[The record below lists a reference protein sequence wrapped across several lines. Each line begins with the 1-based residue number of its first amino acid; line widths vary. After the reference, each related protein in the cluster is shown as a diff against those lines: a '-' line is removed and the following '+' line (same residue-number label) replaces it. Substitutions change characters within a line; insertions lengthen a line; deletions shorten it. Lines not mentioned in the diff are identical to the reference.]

1 MKSSKKI
8 FKPEEKAYL
17 LETINSTEVFYPK
30 DKSIVDLFEEQVAK
44 TPDNLAV
51 KFGASTLTYDELNS
65 KSNQFANYISSNCLV
80 IRNQLI
86 GVELERGD
94 WMIVAILAT
103 LKLGCAYVPIDPEF
117 PEKRKQ
123 FIIDDAEIGFII
135 NQVEIDKY
143 LLISS
148 EIIFSEQNLGV
159 AVGPSSLM
167 YVIYTSGSTGNP
179 KGCKLDHEGLVNRLT
194 TIWKSLNFGDNE
206 RVLQSTNF
214 TFDVSLTELIM
225 PLIWGAS
232 VIVAIRKKLLN
243 ISELLDFVESE
254 QITSIHA
261 VPGLLNLLIDDSF
274 YEKGKLNSLRRVVSA
289 GEALPKLFFFDWYA
303 KTEIPLYNYY
313 GPTEASIYALGYLTQ
328 RGDES
333 IHIGKPLPNT
343 KVYILDEQGQL
354 VANGDVGE
362 IYLGG
367 VGLARGYINRPE
379 LNESVFLT
387 NPFVPGEFIY
397 KTGDLG
403 RWRVDGNLDFLGR
416 IDSQVKIRGYRIEL
430 GEVEHAI
437 RSCINVGQV
446 VVTAR
451 SLENEGE
458 NTLIAYKT
466 GRATSSEIESQLKK
480 VLPEY
485 MIPNYIVN
493 LDQIPLLPS
502 GKVDFNSLPKPDLTK
517 LLSEVYISPQTESE
531 KLLVEIWS
539 EVLKRDSST
548 IGIRTNFFSI
558 GGDSIRAIRIIG
570 KILKSLGVK
579 LTLQDFFLNPSIEA
593 TLKFIESASLESGYS
608 IIPVLSNCEVYPLS
622 PSQKRL
628 WITSQFEGANRAY
641 VMPYVFKLNTEID
654 LFAFESAY
662 RAMLDRHEILR
673 TVIVLDESGLPKQK
687 ILEASNAIFKLK
699 FTDLS
704 AQTVQERRSHLDAE
718 ITRICSSEMDIS
730 MGPLVQCEL
739 FKEEEYCYSWVLLF
753 HHLIGD
759 GWSTEVFL
767 SEFSEYYFAHVQ
779 NRSPKLGSKKIN
791 YKDFSVWQIELMKS
805 DRVQANRLFWLDKF
819 KEELPTLEIPRDE
832 PRPQRMTFD
841 GENFYFELD
850 RELSH
855 KLKRFSNEQSK
866 TMFLIVQTAFTLL
879 LNKLTGIDDIV
890 LGTTLAGR
898 EHPDLDKEIGFF
910 VNTLPLRFQFKNQIT
925 IEELFELIKSETL
938 QGFNHQVFP
947 YDSLLAELN
956 VHREA
961 SRNPLFD
968 YILMV
973 KNTEDNLIGFNQVF
987 DKENSFLQLNGQ
999 GYNSARFDLTLEYV
1013 IGKNSDY
1020 LAVNYKTAIFTKNK
1034 IEKICKSLVR
1044 ILELLPE
1051 SRNKRIADF
1060 DINSKDEREFLLK
1073 TLNQTSVAFSSDK
1086 TLVDLFNVKVAEV
1099 PNALA
1104 VRFGDVELSY
1114 NELNERSNQFAHYLQ
1129 EYYQIQVDDLV
1140 GIELE
1145 RSELMVVVIFG
1156 ILKSGAAYVPI
1167 DPKYPA
1173 SRKKFIISDAKLRI
1187 VVDIHELEVFAKQ
1200 NSKKPFPISNP
1211 ISSLTPSNLV
1221 YVIYTSGSTGN
1232 PKGCMLEHRGLVNRL
1247 EWMQKSYC
1255 LTSEDRILQK
1265 TTYTFDVSVWE
1276 LTWWAISGASV
1287 CMLDPGGEKLPE
1299 KIIAEIER
1307 SKVSVMHFVPSMLT
1321 VFTEYLFQNIF
1332 ELERLSS
1339 LKQIY
1344 ASGEALQVE
1353 QVKKFKKL
1361 LPDVKLMN
1369 LYGPTE
1375 ASIDVSFY
1383 PCENVLDYSI
1393 PIGKPID
1400 NTKLFIINSET
1411 QELVPFGS
1419 IGEICIGG
1427 IGLARGYLN
1436 RNELTAEKFL
1446 ENPFIKG
1453 ERIYRTGDLG
1463 RWREDGNMEYLG
1475 RIDDQV
1481 KIKGFRI
1488 ELGEIENVLAEHP
1501 QSGSVLVLACE
1512 LNSTSGKELV
1522 AYYTGSAR
1530 AEKLKVFLK
1539 ENLPYYMV
1547 PNYYVKLKEIPLTA
1561 NGKADKKS
1569 LPIPTETGTDNSF
1582 YVEPLTSK
1590 QIKLAHIWSD
1600 VLKSDIS
1607 RIGLNSDFFE
1617 LGGDS
1622 IKAIQV
1628 AYKLRLEGLQV
1639 RLSDIMLN
1647 GNFRFQSE
1655 HVQKLNKKME
1665 LVDLGGKFLLAPMQQ
1680 ILLDSNFFDLP
1691 RAEKWYFHQSNILE
1705 LPSWISLENISAV
1718 WDKIIEHHDTLRL
1731 RFFNEEGQ
1739 WYQEYRGVDQRNF
1752 FINVEDLRE
1761 DGDNIEI
1768 ESRIEALSI
1777 QAKQQ
1782 IDFKNSPNVFLNFY
1796 IGNKKNKLLIVINH
1810 LVVDTVSWNIILED
1824 LNTLFGQLKE
1834 SKSLSLSEKT
1844 DSYKS
1849 WIKSHSSA
1857 AYQKYINVGNFYAK
1871 YENIL
1876 ASNRIRNYKGV
1887 FAKLLL
1893 GKAFTRE
1900 TIKLVSNNNFLNINS
1915 LFVFAIKEAISED
1928 KNFTIFL
1935 EGHGREE
1942 IIENLNVERTVGW
1955 FTSLYPLDLNGLND
1969 TKDFLRISEINSR
1982 LIKSSSEASSHLWVN
1997 RIPNLE
2003 RAIII
2008 NFSGDTS
2015 SHFSNFSKSSLNHGS
2030 DRSSNLLPLFDAEIN
2045 IEFSNEELTFDFEI
2059 NEFIIG
2065 SNIEVLTQKFF
2076 ESFKR
2081 VVAGLNKYLKS
2092 ELHRS
2097 LFEYNISELILD
2109 SSIPF
2114 LKGIDN
2120 LRPCNNTQ
2128 SGLFS
2133 HNRIYPE
2140 STAYSEKYSVS
2151 ISGPFIEDV
2160 LKRAFEILL
2169 ESYPVLTS
2177 NFFDLKNGDIIQV
2190 FSSEKKNSIRILD
2203 FSIPHQIDSH
2213 AAIERFETESDLIT
2227 YDLKQGAL
2235 YNLTVIKTSDLNHH
2249 FVWTQHHIILDGWSN
2264 SILIREFFNI
2274 YSGLVKGK
2282 QISVLSSSNFTRSYF
2297 QWLGKYDAKRASHFW
2312 KDYLSSAELS
2322 YIVPN
2327 DRKSLQ
2333 SVTFKRRDY
2342 LAFLPAELVN
2352 SMRELCAEKS
2362 ISITSVLHYCWS
2374 MLLAKYTNKS
2384 SVTFGTVVSGRNIPI
2399 VGVENELGL
2408 FINTIP
2414 IIVNFSDDKLHHDL
2428 LKGIMKHLSDESIAN
2443 DLFFNE
2449 ILSCSDFGQKLID
2462 HVLVFENFP
2471 EYYKE
2476 ILGELNDES
2485 NNFNLESNLIREFNQ
2500 SNFEFSLAFIF
2511 NGNSDIAV
2519 KFVFNENKFS
2529 LEFVERLE
2537 RHLINILRSLL
2548 NDFDN
2553 KLEGIDMLDEEEFSQ
2568 IFNLSVGE
2576 KIHYNR
2582 EDTYLNY
2589 FRKHV
2594 LEQPQKEA
2602 LIVGNKVFSYKEL
2615 DQVSNQFANYLQQNY
2630 DIQVGQLIPIK
2641 LQRSE
2646 WFFIAFLAI
2655 HKVGAAYVPVDPL
2668 YPDSRIEYML
2678 NDIGASFVI
2687 DDLEI
2692 ESFSLIRGLQNKDFS
2707 YKSDNNC
2714 SLAYCIYTSGSTGNP
2729 KGVLIDH
2736 SMLLASNKARHDYY
2750 GNCVME
2756 RGLLL
2761 YSFAFDS
2768 SVNLTYKMLTTG
2780 GTIILFPENEINID
2794 NVVSLIDYR
2803 SVDTIT
2809 IPPTLHEVLLEAD
2822 MCTSLQNI
2830 IVAGEECR
2838 PDLVIKHFKKYPDVN
2853 LFNEYGPTE
2862 CTVWSTVYQTQNRV
2876 YEKVPIGRP
2885 IANVGNFIMDQ
2896 WGYLMPLGLTGE
2908 LCIAGPTVGKG
2919 YLNNLELTNKKFVFS
2934 NKFKERYYRT
2944 GDNCFWNE
2952 ELYLVFNGRLDNQIK
2967 IRGYRVELGEIETV
2981 IASLIGVKNVIVAIK
2996 EDFDDKKIVCF
3007 YTGNIEENDVLKEVK
3022 RVLPDYMVPSSLLH
3036 LDEMPLTPHLKIDK
3050 KALFEML
3057 SHDKEHVDFLNFNEK
3072 QKQLADIWASVLKK
3086 DLTQVGFN
3094 SDFFNLGGDSIKAI
3108 MLISKLR
3115 KFDLELKI
3123 SEIMENS
3130 VFSQM
3135 YLKIKES
3142 TRQINQG
3149 LISGV
3154 FPLLPMQQLFLGEGF
3169 ITGDLASK
3177 NHFLQSNLF
3186 VIDNSITKDYLHLVF
3201 VKLFEHHD
3209 SLRSRIVISRN
3220 EISQIFEDIRN
3231 WNFSLEELDFST
3243 LNYNSSRE
3251 ILSYEIEKINNR
3263 IDFLNGP
3270 SSLLVLFIF
3279 KDQKVLYFAI
3289 HHLFVDLVSWRILVE
3304 DLRQLLDQIL
3314 NGQKLHLSG
3323 KTDAA
3328 VYWRDQVEGVIN
3340 QGVFAELIPYWDEIE
3355 AKISDRIDSE
3365 KCEGVL
3371 LHRAKH
3377 LSVSFDEKE
3386 TSTIKEYYS
3395 RSKFVDIEEV
3405 ILFAIS
3411 QTFHQLFG
3419 LEKIKISLEG
3429 HGRDDNTID
3438 ANLSR
3443 TVGWFTNS
3451 YPILIDFSNE
3461 NRYKDLVD
3469 FHSELQKIPNNGISY
3484 GWLKYLKKIN
3494 CNGKGTEPLI
3504 DFNYH
3509 GEFEEFQTESS
3520 KLQFIDFDGFKED
3533 GENLIRNADFLLNA
3547 AIRSN
3552 VLSIDIAFHTQPS
3565 FEKRQSEFIHLV
3577 RRNILNEISRNDLT
3591 IIDDRLKLK
3600 KSYPTISLHR
3610 ISELQ
3615 SLYNEIDD
3623 IYSLTPMQKGLHYL
3637 QNSDIHKEAYFEQ
3650 FEYIFKGSLDINL
3663 YKKAF
3668 SSLFETFDV
3677 LRVVFNEDQDGK
3689 PIQIVKHEVSI
3700 NFSLT
3705 TVSNEEFVSKI
3716 NELKVLEIQKGF
3728 DLAEGPLLRMN
3739 ILHNGL
3745 NRYFVLWSSHHIILD
3760 GWSMAGLFERFKEV
3774 YAAMLL
3780 GLDLTEKKAANFGDY
3795 VRQIG
3800 PYSNDQALSYWKKM
3814 LDGYE
3819 SEVKIPGHKLNQN
3832 LPYSH
3837 SEEVIELSADVSS
3850 ALRELCITNKVT
3862 LNNLMQVIW
3871 GLILSKYNNSRDV
3884 VYGSIVSGRNVDVNN
3899 VEGIVGLLINIIPVR
3914 ISYSD
3919 TDTFIE
3925 LARRVQAN
3933 YLEGL
3938 NFHFCQISE
3947 IQNQTPLRES
3957 LISHFTVFE
3966 NYPENDSDVTKEL
3979 HSIEA
3984 GSERVNEE
3992 NNYDFSLIFEPSEK
4006 IKIKVSYNSN
4016 AFEDWTITNLI
4027 EHWNR
4032 AARWLVVNSD
4042 NELRDLEVAADFE
4055 ITHLNEM
4062 LKSIHIDFPSD
4073 ETVISLFE
4081 KASSNHS
4088 DRIALVF
4095 GELEI
4100 SYAELINKVNDL
4112 ASYLQQKQRVNKGDF
4127 VTILLPRGEWAVISI
4142 LAVVKCGGIY
4152 VPIDVNYPR
4161 ERIEYIKSDSGA
4173 SFCIDETILYDFNL
4187 EFNKDKFQFVPVAV
4201 SSEDSLYVIYTSG
4214 TTGKPK
4220 GSLIS
4225 HRNVV
4230 RLFFNDEP
4238 LFDFDEHDTWVMFHS
4253 YCFDFSVWEMYGALL
4268 YGGKL
4273 VIPTYEVTRD
4283 VEEFLNLLNKDSV
4296 TVLNQ
4301 TPSAFYILDEI
4312 LKERGYPDISIKKLI
4327 FGGEALNPS
4336 RLSEWHKKYSN
4347 VDLINMYGITETT
4360 VHVTYKKIGQ
4370 QDIENGISNIGISIP
4385 TLSCLILG
4393 KNGEILPY
4401 GAIGELHVIGE
4412 GLSKGYLNKPDLTNE
4427 RFVFN
4432 SHLGLMT
4439 YKSGDLGRYIHSNEI
4454 EYFGRIDSQVKVRG
4468 HRIEL
4473 SEIEKVALENR
4484 LVKNAHAIINKTYKS
4499 SGDIVLYIVGEANPQ
4514 ETREFLN
4521 ESLPDYMVP
4530 AFIIQLEVIPLNNNG
4545 KVDRNQLPLPSL
4557 SVSKGYFI
4565 PETEVEIILSE
4576 AFSEVLK
4583 LPVNTIAE
4591 DISFIGMGGDSIK
4604 SIQVIS
4610 KLRAKGYKLKVA
4622 DIMKMQ
4628 SMKVLAT
4635 KMEFSKQHSFS
4646 KITTDKFS
4654 LSPIQYFFF
4663 EDILL
4668 KGNEESKHFY
4678 NQTYVFDLSEKI
4690 AKSFIEDCLYD
4701 LICYHDTL
4709 RIKFEK
4715 EGSQFFAKYQ
4725 NSSRDV
4731 FLFKEVVLSSE
4742 SNGFDRTSI
4751 FKEESEK
4758 AKMSLNLLEG
4768 PLISALLL
4776 QEENTSMLLLSCHHL
4791 IIDLVSWRIL
4801 IEDLNEIIAKKKV
4814 GERAPLPE
4822 KGSSYYQWVTA
4833 LEKYAKG
4840 RKAKSQIKF
4849 WNEILSKP
4857 GDRIG
4862 MQLSDGNSF
4871 LSDYVEFEFNQ
4882 EETIGLLN
4890 SLSISNQVEI
4900 NSLLL
4905 YAIGL
4910 AASKILNL
4918 NNVRFNIEG
4927 HGREE
4932 FDNDIQINRT
4942 VGWFTSL
4949 FPFNLNVK
4957 ELDENLIQGI
4967 VELNARLNNIPDKGF
4982 GFGLLMQNNIL
4993 NRYGFPD
5000 YNSIE
5005 FNYMGAFYSDT
5016 SKDNEVGEMNISL
5029 LDHGPETSSGIKS
5042 GSVLSIGSMIF
5053 DGKFS
5058 MKIWYDQLQLPEN
5071 LLKDFS
5077 GEIAAALKRIVTELQ
5092 YTSLQLKT
5100 ANEFNF
5106 KNISPKQLM
5115 KLEERFGLIEDIMRL
5130 TPVQSGIYFHAELDN
5145 DPEMY
5150 FVQFGFL
5157 IKGISRVDL
5166 FVEAIKKVLIAYEI
5180 PCRIAFSKEID
5191 DFPLQILMK
5200 PKSEFDYHSELDFEE
5215 LDISELDE
5223 DKQKVFL
5230 QNYFVEQRIIP
5241 FNLSNG
5247 NLIRIKLLKIGMNDY
5262 YLLWNNHHII
5272 LDGWST
5278 QILLKDIY
5286 NTYVRCL
5293 ELIRLHIPISN
5304 MGASLSKGYGS
5315 KDYRHYIE
5323 WLDNYDQDSA
5333 INFWNNYLKDYEP
5346 VIDPFVSNSSQEKSH
5361 NTIDSEFVLDEE
5373 LTSSLYQKASEI
5385 GVTVS
5390 TLFQGLWSVIYSKYC
5405 DSEDVVFGIVTSG
5418 RPSSLENIEN
5428 IVGALIN
5435 TVPLRVKLNND
5446 DLIID
5451 HLRRIEDGFV
5461 QVEPYQFIRLS
5472 DIQIAAGFKKPFFS
5486 NAIVFENYPTPS
5498 ADSLLEPVY
5507 EIDPD
5512 WNHVFEKNSFN
5523 LSLIVLPE
5531 KALKVILKY
5540 NANAISELTIE
5551 NIKRSFAGLINDLV
5565 SENKKAIKE
5574 IAILDVNLQL
5584 EIVKECT
5591 LKKYEDY
5598 DYSKTII
5605 DHYYGSNL
5613 NEDDIAIIFKDK
5625 QFSYSWLESESNRFA
5640 SFLRFHLGINPS
5652 EMVAVQIPR
5661 SEYMPVVLLGILKNR
5676 CAYVPISLDQ
5686 PNSRTQFI
5694 LEDSKSRVLITA
5706 DVVKEFSQGIIDYPK
5721 LEDLPAGDELMY
5733 CLYTSGS
5740 TGQPKGCL
5748 LQHHS
5753 LLNRLKWM
5761 QEAYS
5766 LGTEDV
5772 ILQKTPFTFD
5782 VSVWE
5787 LFWWLMY
5794 GAKVNLLEQNAEKD
5808 PEEIIKTIEKN
5819 QVTVIH
5825 FVPSMLTVFLD
5836 FLESSPESVKQLK
5849 SLKQIFTSG
5858 EALLG
5863 YHVRRL
5869 RDLLPTTRVMNLY
5882 GPTEASIDVSYFDC
5896 KEWDG
5901 KVEEIPIGRP
5911 IFNTG
5916 LLVLNKK
5923 KQILPL
5929 GSVGEIAISGV
5940 GLSQGYLNRPE
5951 LTAQKFITHPIDSS
5965 QKIYLTGDLGR
5976 WNTNGQLEYL
5986 GRIDDQVKIRG
5997 NRIELGEITSKI
6009 LAFQGVKEAVVIAKK
6024 INPFLHLEL
6033 ITYVVGPI
6041 NFSALKSYLTE
6052 NLPSYMVPSY
6062 FVSLESIPLSSSGKV
6077 DRKKLPDPENCG
6089 FDFTAYVAPSNK
6101 MQIALAAVWADVLQQ
6116 NLGAIGVESDFFD
6129 LGGDSIKAIQVVSK
6143 LRAQGLRL
6151 KLAEVISN
6159 TTLKQQAQCV
6169 LKDIREIS
6177 QKIEYGAF
6185 SLSPLQ
6191 YLFLDG
6197 GFMDGTF
6204 EDKSFFNQSYI
6215 FELPKWINE
6224 KMLSSIFEKITSQHD
6239 ALRLRFQ
6246 FLNNTWIQDFAEPGS
6261 FNFKIQTFDCESM
6274 NGESLLNTII
6284 KYGGQVKSSKN
6295 LFNGPL
6301 ISIGYFVCSDFNR
6314 ILVSIHHLAVDM
6326 VSWKIIQEDLKMLVS
6341 QIEYDKALNL
6351 PLKTD
6356 SFKDWILAH
6365 QTPDYKHNA
6374 EIVMRAWNKLD
6385 WTTTTNIVNENVL
6398 RDSLSHWS
6406 DYERLCLTVSKT
6418 FFNQLGRKKKSSKIE
6433 TVLLYALSKA
6443 MNETFGS
6450 GIYGCYVET
6459 HGRLDSGINLDVT
6472 RTVGWFTDMY
6482 PVFLNALSKEVNI
6495 EEFLS
6500 FHDGIYTHQESNKSF
6515 LWSNFVQ
6522 NISELRSVESDF
6534 IEFNFLGEIYSDKD
6548 LENSSVKLSEFNS
6561 GPDSSQNLIPRAR
6574 IIVVCGFVKGYLKF
6588 NISASRNCFS
6598 SETIYLLLKSLEHNT
6613 LNLIDKLLN
6622 TNESLKSAVDFSYNQ
6637 LEYGEIKLLEKIYGD
6652 LEDVYELSPMQKGLY
6667 YLGVYNES
6675 NQSYCVQF
6683 GEKYQGNLNIDCFK
6697 EAVIET
6703 IGNNPS
6709 LKAIFTSNIGK
6720 ETLQII
6726 PKNADVDFEFKDLST
6741 EIRLDSLAYC
6751 MQKAKEERERAFEFN
6766 AGKLV
6771 RIKLFKLNDETF
6783 YFLWTNHHIIL
6794 DGWSTSLV
6802 LAEIRNRHNSKLAK
6816 IPYAYEVK
6824 PLFSTYINW
6833 LRKQDSMNSMSF
6845 WKQKLFGYSTEAE
6858 LKGIRPLIDN
6868 KGHFYTVD
6876 FEFNLSE
6883 NLTKDLETQARKLKT
6898 TMNTIMQAAYGL
6910 LLSHYCRS
6918 NDVLFGAIVSGR
6930 PTHIPDIQKMVG
6942 LLFNTIPL
6950 RVRISDK
6957 SKLSELLI
6965 DIQKYF
6971 LESQDHHYL
6980 NVGDFNKLGLAI
6992 RNPIRTLLTF
7002 ENYPIE
7008 ELEDVYY
7015 AISDED
7021 KFIFEQTNY
7030 DLSTIIIPGREL
7042 QFIVKYNP
7050 LVYSQSQIEELK
7062 EMWELL
7068 LILMSKNEAVF
7079 IQEVKYK
7086 MEYKTFEKEKEESQ
7100 KQKNENLTKLKKFKK

>member
-1 MKSSKKI
+1 MKSSKKNLR
-8 FKPEEKAYL
+8 PAEKAYL
-17 LETINSTEVFYPK
+17 LESLNSTEVFYPK

-44 TPDNLAV
+44 TPENLAV
-51 KFGASTLTYDELNS
+51 KFGASTLTYAELNW
-65 KSNQFANYISSNCLV
+65 KSNQFANYISSNCGV
-80 IRNQLI
+80 ICNQLI

-94 WMIVAILAT
+94 WMIIAILAT
-103 LKLGCAYVPIDPEF
+103 LKLGYAYVPIDPEF

-123 FIIDDAEIGFII
+123 FIIDDAEIEFVI

-143 LLISS
+143 LLISR
-148 EIIFSEQNLGV
+148 ETIFSEENLGTV
-159 AVGPSSLM
+159 VGPSSLM

-179 KGCKLDHEGLVNRLT
+179 KGCKLSHEGLVNRLT
-194 TIWKSLNFGDNE
+194 TIWKSLNFGGNE

-232 VIVAIRKKLLN
+232 VIIVIRQKLLN
-243 ISELLDFVESE
+243 ISELLDFIESE

-261 VPGLLNLLIDDSF
+261 VPGLLNLLIDDLF

-289 GEALPKLFFFDWYA
+289 GEALPKFFLYNWYT
-303 KTEIPLYNYY
+303 KTEVPLYNYY
-313 GPTEASIYALGYLTQ
+313 GPTEASIYALGYLTEK
-328 RGDES
+328 GDES
-333 IHIGKPLPNT
+333 IHIGKPLANT
-343 KVYILDEQGQL
+343 KVYILDEERQL

-367 VGLARGYINRPE
+367 VGLAKGYINRPE

-387 NPFVPGEFIY
+387 NPFLPGEFIY

-437 RSCINVGQV
+437 RSCMNAGQV
-446 VVTAR
+446 VVTA
-451 SLENEGE
+451 SVFENDGE
-458 NTLIAYKT
+458 KALIAYKT
-466 GRATSSEIESQLKK
+466 GIATSAEIESQLKK

-517 LLSEVYISPQTESE
+517 LLSEVYISPETQSE
-531 KLLVEIWS
+531 KLLTEIWS
-539 EVLKRDSST
+539 EVLKRDVST
-548 IGIRTNFFSI
+548 IGIRTDFFGI

-570 KILKSLGVK
+570 KIQKLLGVK
-579 LTLQDFFLNPSIEA
+579 LTLQDFFLNPTVET
-593 TLKFIESASLESGYS
+593 TLKFIESVYKGNEYS
-608 IIPVLSNCEVYPLS
+608 TIPVVSNCEVYPLS
-622 PSQKRL
+622 PSQKLL
-628 WITSQFEGANRAY
+628 WVTSQFEGANKAY
-641 VMPYVFKLNTEID
+641 LMPYVFKLNTEID
-654 LFAFESAY
+654 LIAFESAY
-662 RAMLDRHEILR
+662 WAMLDRHEVLR
-673 TVIVLDESGLPKQK
+673 TVIVLDDSGLPNQK
-687 ILEASNAIFKLK
+687 IIKISNAILK
-699 FTDLS
+699 PKFADLS
-704 AQTVQERRSHLDAE
+704 TLTVQERRSHLDAE
-718 ITRICSSEMDIS
+718 ITRICSSEIDIS
-730 MGPLVQCEL
+730 LGPLVQCEL
-739 FKEEEYCYSWVLLF
+739 FKEEESSYCWVLLF

-767 SEFSEYYFAHVQ
+767 REFSEYYFAYVQ
-779 NRSPKLGSKKIN
+779 KRAPKLDSKKIN

-805 DRVQANRLFWLDKF
+805 DRVQTHRIFWLDKF
-819 KEELPTLEIPRDE
+819 KEEPPTLEIPTDV

-841 GENFYFELD
+841 GDNFYFKIDSALTG
-850 RELSH
+850 
-855 KLKRFSNEQSK
+855 KLNRFSNEQSK
-866 TMFLIVQTAFTLL
+866 TIFLIVQTAFTLL
-879 LNKLTGIDDIV
+879 LNKLTGLEDIV
-890 LGTTLAGR
+890 LGTTFAGR
-898 EHPDLDKEIGFF
+898 DHPDLDTQIGFF
-910 VNTLPLRFQFKNQIT
+910 VNTLPLRFQFKNQMT

-938 QGFNHQVFP
+938 EGFNHQLYP

-956 VHREA
+956 LQREA

-968 YILMV
+968 YLIMA
-973 KNTEDNLIGFNQVF
+973 KNEEDYLTSFNHIAYE
-987 DKENSFLQLNGQ
+987 ENSFLRLNGQ
-999 GYNSARFDLTLEYV
+999 GYNSARFDLTIEYV
-1013 IGKNSDY
+1013 NGKDSDY
-1020 LAVNYKTAIFTKNK
+1020 LAVNYKTTIYTKNQ
-1034 IEKICKSLVR
+1034 IEKICKYLTR
-1044 ILELLPE
+1044 ILDSLPE
-1051 SRNKRIADF
+1051 SRNIRIVDF
-1060 DINSKDEREFLLK
+1060 DIMSNEDKNYLLK
-1073 TLNQTSVAFSSDK
+1073 TLNQTSVTFSSDK
-1086 TLVDLFNVKVAEV
+1086 TLVDLFEEKVTEV
-1099 PNALA
+1099 PSAIA
-1104 VRFGDVELSY
+1104 VRFGDIGFSY
-1114 NELNERSNQFAHYLQ
+1114 NELNEKSNQFAHYLQ
-1129 EYYQIQVDDLV
+1129 ERYQIKVDDLV

-1145 RSELMVVVIFG
+1145 RSELMVMVIFG

-1173 SRKKFIISDAKLRI
+1173 SRKKFIISDAKLKI
-1187 VVDIHELEVFAKQ
+1187 VVDIQELEIFANQ

-1211 ISSLTPSNLV
+1211 ISSLSPSNLA

-1255 LTSEDRILQK
+1255 LTSDDRIMQK

-1287 CMLDPGGEKLPE
+1287 CILEPGSEKLPE
-1299 KIIAEIER
+1299 NIIAEIER
-1307 SKVSVMHFVPSMLT
+1307 SKVSVMHFVPSMLS
-1321 VFTEYLFQNIF
+1321 VFTEYLSQNTY
-1332 ELERLSS
+1332 ELERLFS

-1361 LPDVKLMN
+1361 LPEVKLMN

-1383 PCENVLDYSI
+1383 TCENALEGTI

-1400 NTKLFIINSET
+1400 NTSLYIINSET

-1419 IGEICIGG
+1419 KGEICIGG

-1436 RNELTAEKFL
+1436 RSELTAEKFI

-1501 QSGSVLVLACE
+1501 QSGSVLLLARQ

-1530 AEKLKVFLK
+1530 AEKLKAYLK

-1547 PNYYVKLKEIPLTA
+1547 PNYYVKLKDIPLMS

-1569 LPIPTETGTDNSF
+1569 LPIPTETGTDISF
-1582 YVEPLTSK
+1582 YVEPLTTK

-1622 IKAIQV
+1622 IKSIQV
-1628 AYKLRLEGLQV
+1628 SYKLRLEGLQL

-1655 HVQKLNKKME
+1655 LIQELNKKKE
-1665 LVDLGGKFLLAPMQQ
+1665 YVDVAGKFLLAPMQQ
-1680 ILLDSNFFDLP
+1680 TLLDSLFFELP
-1691 RAEKWYFHQSNILE
+1691 DTEKWYFHQSNILE
-1705 LPSWISLENISAV
+1705 LASWISLENIITV
-1718 WDKIIEHHDTLRL
+1718 WDKIIAHHDTLRL
-1731 RFFNEEGQ
+1731 KFFIENGQ
-1739 WYQEYRGVDQRNF
+1739 WYQEYRETDVRNF
-1752 FINVEDLRE
+1752 LLDVEDLSLE
-1761 DGDNIEI
+1761 GIVMEGQ
-1768 ESRIEALSI
+1768 SKIEALSI
-1777 QAKQQ
+1777 QVKQQ
-1782 IDFKNSPNVFLNFY
+1782 MDLKDSPNVFLKLFKYSEN
-1796 IGNKKNKLLIVINH
+1796 NKLLIVINH
-1810 LVVDTVSWNIILED
+1810 LVVDTISWNILLED
-1824 LNTLFGQLKE
+1824 LNTLFGQIKE
-1834 SKSLSLSEKT
+1834 NKPLNLSEKT

-1849 WIKSHSSA
+1849 WVESHSTDTFKKHLHEKRYNNSE
-1857 AYQKYINVGNFYAK
+1857 INSV
-1871 YENIL
+1871 
-1876 ASNRIRNYKGV
+1876 SNGIRDYKAV
-1887 FAKLLL
+1887 FKKIGL
-1893 GKAFTRE
+1893 GKVLSKE
-1900 TIKLVSNNNFLNINS
+1900 TVKLISSHSFLNINS
-1915 LFVFAIKEAISED
+1915 LFVFALKQSINEFE
-1928 KNFTIFL
+1928 NLRIFL

-1942 IIENLNVERTVGW
+1942 SIENLNIERTVGW
-1955 FTSLYPLDLNGLND
+1955 FTSLYPIDLSNLNY
-1969 TKDFLRISEINSR
+1969 TEDFLNIAEINNR
-1982 LIKSSSEASSHLWVN
+1982 LIRASSSASSNFWSN
-1997 RIPNLE
+1997 RIQNLE
-2003 RAIII
+2003 RAIVI
-2008 NFSGDTS
+2008 NFSGDTEA
-2015 SHFSNFSKSSLNHGS
+2015 HFSHFSKSSLNHGS
-2030 DRSSNLLPLFDAEIN
+2030 DRSINLCPLFEAEVN
-2045 IEFSNEELTFDFEI
+2045 IELSNEELIFYFEI
-2059 NEFIIG
+2059 NESVFG
-2065 SNIEVLTQKFF
+2065 KQLDSMTQKFT
-2076 ESFKR
+2076 ESIESIVYR
-2081 VVAGLNKYLKS
+2081 LSNYLKS
-2092 ELHRS
+2092 KLHSS
-2097 LFEYNISELILD
+2097 LFEYAISGVFSNSLKIQLKETDQLIPCNKTQKGLYSYNKLFPD
-2109 SSIPF
+2109 SS
-2114 LKGIDN
+2114 
-2120 LRPCNNTQ
+2120 
-2128 SGLFS
+2128 
-2133 HNRIYPE
+2133 
-2140 STAYSEKYSVS
+2140 AYSEKYSVS
-2151 ISGPFIEDV
+2151 LSGPFNLNII
-2160 LKRAFEILL
+2160 KKAFEILL

-2177 NFFDLKNGDIIQV
+2177 NFLELDSGNLVQIFSNEKSGPIRFIDLSTSSQSEIDI
-2190 FSSEKKNSIRILD
+2190 
-2203 FSIPHQIDSH
+2203 
-2213 AAIERFETESDLIT
+2213 AIEKFERESELIT
-2227 YDLKQGAL
+2227 YNLERDAL
-2235 YNLTVIKTSDLNHH
+2235 YKLTVIKTSESIHH

-2264 SILIREFFNI
+2264 SILISEFFKI
-2274 YSGLVKGK
+2274 YSDLVNVER
-2282 QISVLSSSNFTRSYF
+2282 IAVPRSLNFCRSYYKW
-2297 QWLGKYDAKRASHFW
+2297 QNSYDSLRAASFW
-2312 KDYLSSAELS
+2312 RKYLSSVELS
-2322 YIVPN
+2322 YIVPK
-2327 DRKSLQ
+2327 DKKSLQ
-2333 SVTFKRRDY
+2333 ATSFKRRDY
-2342 LAFLPAELVN
+2342 LTCLPFELVN
-2352 SMRELCAEKS
+2352 SAREMCGAKS
-2362 ISITSVLHYCWS
+2362 ISITSVLNYCWS
-2374 MLLAKYTNKS
+2374 ILLAKYTNKL
-2384 SVTFGTVVSGRNIPI
+2384 SVTFGTVVSGRNIPV
-2399 VGVENELGL
+2399 VGIENEVGL

-2414 IIVNFSDDKLHHDL
+2414 ITVNFSDNNSHEKLVKD
-2428 LKGIMKHLSDESIAN
+2428 IIKHLSDESGAN
-2443 DLFFNE
+2443 DLSFNE
-2449 ILSCSDFGQKLID
+2449 ILNCSDFGQNLID

-2471 EYYKE
+2471 DYLKE
-2476 ILGELNDES
+2476 VFTHLNDGFHQ
-2485 NNFNLESNLIREFNQ
+2485 FNHEPNLIREFNQ
-2500 SNFEFSLAFIF
+2500 SNFDFSLAFIF
-2511 NGNSDIAV
+2511 NSSEGISI
-2519 KFVFNENKFS
+2519 KFVFNENKVR
-2529 LEFVERLE
+2529 LDFVQHVEK
-2537 RHLINILRSLL
+2537 HLINILRSVV
-2548 NDFDN
+2548 NNFDN
-2553 KLEGIDMLDEEEFSQ
+2553 TIGEIDLLDQEEYAQ
-2568 IFNLSVGE
+2568 IFDVSLGE
-2576 KIHYNR
+2576 KVKYDTQ
-2582 EDTYLNY
+2582 ETYLHY
-2589 FRKHV
+2589 FQKHV
-2594 LEQPQKEA
+2594 FEQPQKEA
-2602 LIVGNKVFSYKEL
+2602 LIIGNKVFSYKEL
-2615 DQVSNQFANYLQQNY
+2615 DQLSNQFANYLQQNY
-2630 DIQVGQLIPIK
+2630 EINGGDLIPIK
-2641 LQRSE
+2641 LKRSE
-2646 WFFIAFLAI
+2646 WFFIAVIAI
-2655 HKVGAAYVPVDPL
+2655 HKIGAAYVPVDPM
-2668 YPDSRIEYML
+2668 YPESRIEYII
-2678 NDIGASFVI
+2678 NDVGALFVI
-2687 DDLEI
+2687 DDFEI
-2692 ESFSLIRGLQNKDFS
+2692 ESFSLLRGLQSKEYDDRNDATDSF
-2707 YKSDNNC
+2707 
-2714 SLAYCIYTSGSTGNP
+2714 AYCIYTSGSTGNP
-2729 KGVLIDH
+2729 KGVLIEH
-2736 SMLLASNKARHDYY
+2736 SMLLASNIARHEYY

-2768 SVNLTYKMLTTG
+2768 SVNLTFKMLISG
-2780 GTIILFPENEINID
+2780 GTIILYPENEINID
-2794 NVVSLIDYR
+2794 KVVSLIDES

-2809 IPPTLHEVLLEAD
+2809 IPPGLHDVLLEAD
-2822 MCTSLQNI
+2822 KCISLRNV

-2838 PDLVIKHFKKYPDVN
+2838 PDLVTRHFNKYPDVN

-2862 CTVWSTVYQTQNRV
+2862 CTVWSTVYKTENRD

-2896 WGYLMPLGLTGE
+2896 WGYLMPLGLSGE
-2908 LCIAGPTVGKG
+2908 LCIVGPIVGKG
-2919 YLNNLELTNKKFVFS
+2919 YLNNLELTNKKFIFS
-2934 NKFKERYYRT
+2934 NNLNEIYYKT

-2952 ELYLVFNGRLDNQIK
+2952 ELNLVFNGRLDNQVK
-2967 IRGYRVELGEIETV
+2967 IRGYRVELGEIEAT
-2981 IASLIGVKNVIVAIK
+2981 IASFIGIHSVFAAVN
-2996 EDFDDKKIVCF
+2996 EHNGDKQIVCF
-3007 YTGNIEENDVLKEVK
+3007 YTGNLEKSDVFKQL
-3022 RVLPDYMVPSSLLH
+3022 RGVLPDYMVPASLLR
-3036 LDEMPLTPHLKIDK
+3036 LDEMPLTPHLKVDK
-3050 KALFEML
+3050 NALFEKL
-3057 SHDKEHVDFLNFNEK
+3057 NHDKELVDFLNFNEK
-3072 QKQLADIWASVLKK
+3072 QKQLADVWASVLKK
-3086 DLTQVGFN
+3086 DLSKIGFN

-3115 KFDLELKI
+3115 MFDLELKI
-3123 SEIMENS
+3123 SEIMDNS
-3130 VFSQM
+3130 VFFQM

-3142 TRQINQG
+3142 TREINQG

-3154 FPLLPMQQLFLGEGF
+3154 FPLLPMQKLFFGEGF

-3186 VIDNSITKDYLHLVF
+3186 EIDNTITKDYLHLVF

-3209 SLRSRIVISRN
+3209 SLRAKIVVSDN
-3220 EISQIFEDIRN
+3220 ELSQIFEDVRN
-3231 WNFSLEELDFST
+3231 WAFSIDEFDFST

-3251 ILSYEIEKINNR
+3251 ILSREIDKLNNKIN
-3263 IDFLNGP
+3263 FQNGP
-3270 SSLLVLFIF
+3270 TSLVALFTF
-3279 KDQKVLYFAI
+3279 KNQKVLYFTI
-3289 HHLFVDLVSWRILVE
+3289 HHLFVDLVSWRVLVE
-3304 DLRQLLDQIL
+3304 DLNHLMDQIL
-3314 NGQKLHLSG
+3314 IGQKLHLSD
-3323 KTDAA
+3323 KTDST
-3328 VYWRDQVEGVIN
+3328 VYWIDQVEGAIN
-3340 QGVFAELIPYWDEIE
+3340 QGVFADHVPFWDEIE
-3355 AKISDRIDSE
+3355 NQVSDRIDSE
-3365 KCEGVL
+3365 NCKGVL
-3371 LHRAKH
+3371 LDRTNH
-3377 LSVSFDEKE
+3377 LLVSFDEKE
-3386 TSTIKEYYS
+3386 TSRIKEYYS
-3395 RSKFVDIEEV
+3395 KSKFIDIEEA
-3405 ILFAIS
+3405 ILFAVS
-3411 QTFHQLFG
+3411 QTFHQMFG
-3419 LEKIKISLEG
+3419 LQKIKISLEG
-3429 HGRDDNTID
+3429 HGRDDDSIE

-3443 TVGWFTNS
+3443 TVGWFTNA
-3451 YPILIDFSNE
+3451 YPILIDFSKE
-3461 NRYKDLVD
+3461 YHYKELVD

-3484 GWLKYLKKIN
+3484 GWLKYFNKLN
-3494 CNGKGTEPLI
+3494 CNSKGSEPLI

-3509 GEFEEFQTESS
+3509 GEYEELQTESS
-3520 KLQFIDFDGFKED
+3520 KLHLIDFDGFKED

-3552 VLSIDIAFHTQPS
+3552 VLSIDIAYHTQPS
-3565 FEKRQSEFIHLV
+3565 FEKRQSEFIHLL
-3577 RRNILNEISRNDLT
+3577 RSKILNEISLNDLT
-3591 IIDDRLKLK
+3591 TIDDRLKLK
-3600 KSYPTISLHR
+3600 QSYPEISLYR
-3610 ISELQ
+3610 ISELH
-3615 SLYNEIDD
+3615 SFYNKIDD
-3623 IYSLTPMQKGLHYL
+3623 IFSLTPMQKGLHFL

-3650 FEYIFKGSLDINL
+3650 FEYIIKGSLDIKL

-3677 LRVVFNEDQDGK
+3677 LRVVFSEDQDGK
-3689 PIQIVKHEVSI
+3689 PIQIVKSEVSI
-3700 NFSLT
+3700 NFSFT
-3705 TVSNEEFVSKI
+3705 KVTNEEFSNKI
-3716 NELKVLEIQKGF
+3716 NELKLLEIQKGF
-3728 DLAEGPLLRMN
+3728 NLTEGPLLRMN
-3739 ILHNGL
+3739 ILYDGL
-3745 NRYFVLWSSHHIILD
+3745 DRYFVLWSSHHIILD
-3760 GWSMAGLFERFKEV
+3760 GWSMAELFERFKEK
-3774 YAAMLL
+3774 YAAMLV
-3780 GLDLTEKKAANFGDY
+3780 GLDLTNKKVTNYGDY

-3800 PYSNDQALSYWKKM
+3800 PYSNDQSLSYWKKM

-3819 SEVKIPGHKLNQN
+3819 SEVQIPGHKLNHN
-3832 LPYSH
+3832 IPYSH
-3837 SEEVIELSADVSS
+3837 SEEVIELSAIVSS
-3850 ALRELCITNKVT
+3850 ALREICIAHKVT
-3862 LNNLMQVIW
+3862 LNNLMQAIW

-3884 VYGSIVSGRNVDVNN
+3884 VFGSIVSGRNVVLNN

-3919 TDTFIE
+3919 TDTFVQ
-3925 LARRVQAN
+3925 LARRVQAD

-3938 NFHFCQISE
+3938 NFHFCHISE
-3947 IQNQTPLRES
+3947 IQNQHPLRET

-3966 NYPENDSDVTKEL
+3966 NYPENDSDITKEL
-3979 HSIEA
+3979 HPIEA
-3984 GSERVNEE
+3984 GSERVSEE
-3992 NNYDFSLIFEPSEK
+3992 NNYDFSLIFEPAEK
-4006 IKIKVSYNSN
+4006 IKIKVSYNKN
-4016 AFEDWTITNLI
+4016 AFEDCTIINLK
-4027 EHWNR
+4027 EHWKK
-4032 AARWLVVNSD
+4032 ASSWLASNSQ
-4042 NELRDLEVAADFE
+4042 NELGNLEVAAEFE

-4081 KASSNHS
+4081 KASSLHS
-4088 DRIALVF
+4088 NKIAIIF
-4095 GELEI
+4095 GEIQL
-4100 SYAELINKVNDL
+4100 SYTELNAHVNDL
-4112 ASYLQQKQRVNKGDF
+4112 AKYLQQMKGISQGDF
-4127 VTILLPRGEWAVISI
+4127 VSILLPRGEWTVISI
-4142 LAVVKCGGIY
+4142 LAIIKCGGIY
-4152 VPIDVNYPR
+4152 VPIDLNYPN
-4161 ERIEYIKSDSGA
+4161 ERIEYIKSDSR
-4173 SFCIDETILYDFNL
+4173 STFCIDDTIIQDFKQT
-4187 EFNKDKFQFVPVAV
+4187 FNADNFQYIPVTI

-4230 RLFFNDEP
+4230 RLFFNNQP

-4283 VEEFLNLLNKDSV
+4283 VEQFLNLLNRDSV
-4296 TVLNQ
+4296 TILNQ
-4301 TPSAFYILDEI
+4301 TPSAFYMLDGI

-4360 VHVTYKKIGQ
+4360 VHVTYKKIEQ
-4370 QDIENGISNIGISIP
+4370 EDIENGISNIGTSIP

-4401 GAIGELHVIGE
+4401 GAIGEIHVIGE

-4432 SHLGLMT
+4432 SNLGLMT

-4484 LVKNAHAIINKTYKS
+4484 LVKNAHAIINKSYKS
-4499 SGDIVLYIVGEANPQ
+4499 SGDVVLYIVGEANPQ
-4514 ETREFLN
+4514 EIREFLN

-4530 AFIIQLEVIPLNNNG
+4530 AFIIQLDIIPLNNNG
-4545 KVDRNQLPLPSL
+4545 KVDRNKLPLPSL
-4557 SVSKGYFI
+4557 SVGKGYFI

-4583 LPVNTIAE
+4583 LPVNTLAE
-4591 DISFIGMGGDSIK
+4591 DISFIGMGGDSIR

-4628 SMKVLAT
+4628 SMKALAS
-4635 KMEFSKQHSFS
+4635 KMEFSTQHTFS

-4678 NQTYVFDLSEKI
+4678 NQTYVFDLSEKMT
-4690 AKSFIEDCLYD
+4690 KSFIEDCLYD
-4701 LICYHDTL
+4701 LICHHDTL

-4725 NSSRDV
+4725 NSSRDL
-4731 FLFKEVVLSSE
+4731 FLLKEVVISSE
-4742 SNGFDRTSI
+4742 NNNFDRTSI
-4751 FKEESEK
+4751 FKDESEK
-4758 AKMSLNLLEG
+4758 VKMSLNLLEG
-4768 PLISALLL
+4768 PLISVLLL
-4776 QEENTSMLLLSCHHL
+4776 QEENKSTLLLSFHHL

-4801 IEDLNEIIAKKKV
+4801 IEDLNVIIAKKKL
-4814 GERAPLPE
+4814 GERVSLPE
-4822 KGSSYYQWVTA
+4822 KGSSYYQWIDA
-4833 LEKYAKG
+4833 LQKYG
-4840 RKAKSQIKF
+4840 NSRKAKNQIKY
-4849 WNEILSKP
+4849 WNEILSNP
-4857 GDRIG
+4857 GDKIM
-4862 MQLSDGNSF
+4862 MQLTDSNSF
-4871 LSDYVEFEFNQ
+4871 LSDYVEFEFRQ
-4882 EETIGLLN
+4882 DETIGLLN
-4890 SLSISNQVEI
+4890 SLSISNHVEI

-4910 AASKILNL
+4910 AAKKILNL
-4918 NNVRFNIEG
+4918 KNVRFNIEG

-4982 GFGLLMQNNIL
+4982 GFGLLMQNNKL

-5005 FNYMGAFYSDT
+5005 FNYMGAFDSGI
-5016 SKDNEVGEMNISL
+5016 SKDNEVGEMSISL

-5058 MKIWYDQLQLPEN
+5058 MKIWYDKLQLPEI

-5077 GEIAAALKRIVTELQ
+5077 CEIYVTLKRIVSELQ
-5092 YTSLQLKT
+5092 HTSLQLKT

-5106 KNISPKQLM
+5106 KNISPRQLM
-5115 KLEERFGLIEDIMRL
+5115 KLEERFGPIEDIMRL

-5157 IKGISRVDL
+5157 LKGISRVDF

-5191 DFPLQILMK
+5191 DLPLQILMK
-5200 PKSEFDYHSELDFEE
+5200 PKSEFDNYSELDFEE

-5223 DKQKVFL
+5223 ARQREFL
-5230 QNYFVEQRIIP
+5230 QNYFVEQRKIP

-5247 NLIRIKLLKIGMNDY
+5247 NLIRIKLLKIGINDY

-5286 NTYVRCL
+5286 NTYARCI
-5293 ELIRLHIPISN
+5293 ELLRFHIPISN
-5304 MGASLSKGYGS
+5304 MGASLSKENGS
-5315 KDYRHYIE
+5315 KDYRQYID

-5346 VIDPFVSNSSQEKSH
+5346 VIDPFVSNSAQEKSH
-5361 NTIDSEFVLDEE
+5361 NTIDSDFVLEEE
-5373 LTSSLYQKASEI
+5373 LTSSLYKKASEI

-5390 TLFQGLWSVIYSKYC
+5390 TLFQGLWSVVYSKYC
-5405 DSEDVVFGIVTSG
+5405 DSDDVVFGIVTSG

-5461 QVEPYQFIRLS
+5461 QVEPYQFIGLS

-5498 ADSLLEPVY
+5498 DDSLLEPVY

-5540 NANAISELTIE
+5540 NANAISELAIE
-5551 NIKRSFAGLINDLV
+5551 NIKRSFTILINDLI
-5565 SENKKAIKE
+5565 SDNQKAIKE
-5574 IAILDVNLQL
+5574 IAILDIDSQL

-5591 LKKYEDY
+5591 LIKSEDY

-5625 QFSYSWLESESNRFA
+5625 KFSYSWLECESNRFA
-5640 SFLRFHLGINPS
+5640 SYLRFHLGINPN

-5694 LEDSKSRVLITA
+5694 LEDSKSKTLITT
-5706 DVVKEFSQGIIDYPK
+5706 DVVKEFSLGIIAYPK

-5761 QEAYS
+5761 QEAYF
-5766 LGTEDV
+5766 LGTDDV

-5794 GAKVNLLEQNAEKD
+5794 GAKINLIEQDAEKN
-5808 PEEIIKTIEKN
+5808 PEEIIKAIEKN

-5825 FVPSMLTVFLD
+5825 FVPSMLAVFLD
-5836 FLESSPESVKQLK
+5836 FIESSPESVKHLK

-5901 KVEEIPIGRP
+5901 EVEEIPIGRP

-5929 GSVGEIAISGV
+5929 GSVGEISISGV
-5940 GLSQGYLNRPE
+5940 GLAQGYLNRPE

-5976 WNTNGQLEYL
+5976 WNKKGQLEYF

-6009 LAFQGVKEAVVIAKK
+6009 LAYDGVKEAIVIAKK
-6024 INPFLHLEL
+6024 IKTSKHLEL
-6033 ITYVVGPI
+6033 IAYVVGPKA
-6041 NFSALKSYLTE
+6041 FTALKNYLSDS
-6052 NLPSYMVPSY
+6052 LPSYMVPTHY
-6062 FVSLESIPLSSSGKV
+6062 VSLENIPLSGSGKA
-6077 DRKKLPDPENCG
+6077 DIKQLPDPENSG
-6089 FDFTAYVAPSNK
+6089 LDVAPYISPSTE
-6101 MQIALAAVWADVLQQ
+6101 MQIALAAVWATVLQT

-6129 LGGDSIKAIQVVSK
+6129 LGGDSIKAIQMVSK
-6143 LRAQGLRL
+6143 LRAQGLTL
-6151 KLAEVISN
+6151 KLAEVISK
-6159 TTLKQQAQCV
+6159 TTLKQQAQCM
-6169 LKDIREIS
+6169 KTEMREIS
-6177 QKIEYGAF
+6177 QKTDYGPF

-6191 YLFLDG
+6191 HLFLEG
-6197 GFMDGTF
+6197 GFMDGEL
-6204 EDKSFFNQSYI
+6204 EDKHHFNQSYI
-6215 FELPKWINE
+6215 FELPEWIDQNA
-6224 KMLSSIFEKITSQHD
+6224 LTLIFDKITSQHD
-6239 ALRLRFQ
+6239 ALRLRFKYK
-6246 FLNNTWIQDFAEPGS
+6246 NNTWLQEFAEPGPS
-6261 FNFKIQTFDCESM
+6261 NYKIQTFDCKSLVNE
-6274 NGESLLNTII
+6274 NLQHAIIEYGAKVKKANELLN
-6284 KYGGQVKSSKN
+6284 
-6295 LFNGPL
+6295 GP
-6301 ISIGYFVCSDFNR
+6301 IVNIGYFLCADGDR
-6314 ILVSIHHLAVDM
+6314 LLVTIHHLAVDM
-6326 VSWKIIQEDLKMLVS
+6326 VSWQIIQEDLNMLFL
-6341 QIEYDKALNL
+6341 QKKKNKDFEL

-6356 SFKDWILAH
+6356 SFKDWIQAH
-6365 QTPDYKHNA
+6365 KSPEYISISENA
-6374 EIVMRAWNKLD
+6374 KRIWANLD
-6385 WTTTTNIVNENVL
+6385 WKSIKNFVEDNAL
-6398 RDSLSHWS
+6398 HDSLYNWQ
-6406 DYERLCLTVSKT
+6406 DFERLCLSISKSK
-6418 FFNQLGRKKKSSKIE
+6418 FNELARKKKSSKIDI
-6433 TVLLYALSKA
+6433 VLLYVLSKA

-6450 GIYGCYVET
+6450 GIYGCYVEK
-6459 HGRLDSGINLDVT
+6459 HGRLDTGINLDVT

-6482 PVFLNALSKEVNI
+6482 PVLLNAISNEVNI
-6495 EEFLS
+6495 GEFLS
-6500 FHDGIYTHQESNKSF
+6500 FHDKIYMQSETNQSF
-6515 LWSNFVQ
+6515 LWSNFIQ
-6522 NISELRSVESDF
+6522 DLPELRPIDSDF
-6534 IEFNFLGEIYSDKD
+6534 LEFNFLGEINSDKD
-6548 LENSSVKLSEFNS
+6548 LENSSVKLSTFNS
-6561 GPDSSQNLIPRAR
+6561 GPDSSQNLIPKAR

-6588 NISASRNCFS
+6588 NISASSSYFS
-6598 SETIYLLLKSLEHNT
+6598 SESIYLLLKSLEHIT
-6613 LNLIDKLLN
+6613 LELVDKLLSSS
-6622 TNESLKSAVDFSYNQ
+6622 ESLKSAADFSYNQ
-6637 LEYGEIKLLEKIYGD
+6637 LEYDEIKLLEETYGE

-6667 YLGVYNES
+6667 YLGMYNQS
-6675 NQSYCVQF
+6675 NHSYCVQF
-6683 GEKYQGNLNIDCFK
+6683 GEKYQGNLSIEYFK

-6703 IGNNPS
+6703 IRFNPS
-6709 LKAIFTSNIGK
+6709 LKAIFTSSIGK

-6726 PKNADVDFEFKDLST
+6726 PKNAEVDFEFKDLSK
-6741 EIRLDSLAYC
+6741 EIGLDSLAYC
-6751 MQKAKEERERAFEFN
+6751 MEEAKEERGCSFDFN
-6766 AGKLV
+6766 DGKLV

-6794 DGWSTSLV
+6794 DGWSTSII

-6816 IPYAYEVK
+6816 IPYADESK
-6824 PLFSTYINW
+6824 PLFSNYISW
-6833 LRKQDSMNSMSF
+6833 LSKQDSTKSMSF
-6845 WKQKLFGYSTEAE
+6845 WKQKLQGYSTEAE
-6858 LKGIRPLIDN
+6858 IKGIKNLVENRDN
-6868 KGHFYTVD
+6868 FYTVD

-6930 PTHIPDIQKMVG
+6930 TTHIPDIQKMVG

-6950 RVRISDK
+6950 RVRLDENL
-6957 SKLSELLI
+6957 KLSDLFF

-6980 NVGDFNKLGLAI
+6980 NVADFNKMGLTI

-7002 ENYPIE
+7002 ENYPTE
-7008 ELEDVYY
+7008 ELRDDFYTIVED
-7015 AISDED
+7015 D

-7042 QFIVKYNP
+7042 HFIVKYNP
-7050 LVYSQSQIEELK
+7050 LVYSQSQIRELK
-7062 EMWELL
+7062 EIWELL
-7068 LILMSKNEAVF
+7068 LILMSKDEDVF
-7079 IQEVKYK
+7079 IKNVKYK
-7086 MEYKTFEKEKEESQ
+7086 MENIIIEKEKEESQ
-7100 KQKNENLTKLKKFKK
+7100 KQKSENLSKLNKFKK